1 MNKKKDRSPLCIDTV
16 KEMISPQ
23 LVNLLYQINSITRTW
38 NPVEIVTP
46 DAESFEREKKRFLKA
61 FMQNKSYDPSFDY
74 VYAHTLN
81 LEHDRVKLI
90 KLGLLLDSFEPSN
103 AIDKFTYAIAR
114 KKIVEEIATCDLV
127 EGIKKC
133 NEKQIAASMRVKYA
147 LLDDSLWTYAQN
159 VYQEKTLRKLKKI
172 PGQSLI
178 DISDYTLLK
187 NKWFDANDLKIA
199 FEWVLSKYNI
209 LKNSSTD
216 HGYTVVIS
224 DEVTDIDVRDKSM
237 LGPAI
242 FIPKDKRVKGKTLLA
257 LVGHEIEGHARQS
270 INGAHLWGME
280 CSSIKTDDETAY
292 EGLAKRNDED
302 LDWKLYGHRTG
313 APLPYFIY
321 GIKRAEEGWSFSQI
335 FKEQLD
341 LRLHM
346 KCRIPWNQEVDYKR
360 VDQGVME
367 NALRGQYGAYRNT
380 YRVMRGHTDTS
391 NKEAYAFPKDAGY
404 LRGWLLDKQL
414 IKIGFGHFNEM
425 AIIDY
430 RLLPQLVKFDVR
442 PCHIPLPYKDYAT
455 AYWKTV
461 LKPQL
466 GH

>member
-1 MNKKKDRSPLCIDTV
+1 
-16 KEMISPQ
+16 MISPR
-23 LVNLLYQINSITRTW
+23 LVNHLYQINSITRTW

-46 DAESFEREKKRFLKA
+46 DSESSEREKKRFINA
-61 FMQNKSYDPSFDY
+61 FLDGKSYTPTFDY
-74 VYAHTLN
+74 TYAHSLN
-81 LEHDRVKLI
+81 LQDDRVRLLKI
-90 KLGLLLDSFEPSN
+90 GLQLDAFESLN
-103 AIDKFTYAIAR
+103 TIDKFTLSIAR
-114 KKIVEEIATCDLV
+114 KKVIEEIATCDLV
-127 EGIKKC
+127 EGIQSK

-147 LLDDSLWTYAQN
+147 MMDESLWAYAQT
-159 VYQEKTLRKLKKI
+159 VYKEKTKRKLKKI

-178 DISDYTLLK
+178 DTSDYTMLK
-187 NKWFDANDLKIA
+187 NKWFDAEDLKVA
-199 FEWVLSKYNI
+199 FEWVLSKYKI
-209 LKNSSTD
+209 LKNSTTN

-321 GIKRAEEGWSFSQI
+321 GIKRAEEGWSFTQI

-346 KCRIPWNQEVDYKR
+346 KCRVPWNESIDYKHI
-360 VDQGVME
+360 DEAVME
-367 NALRGQYGAYRNT
+367 NALSGQYGAYRNT
-380 YRVMRGHTDTS
+380 YRVMRGHTDMS
-391 NKEAYAFPKDAGY
+391 NHEAYAFPKDAGY

-414 IKIGFGHFNEM
+414 IKMGFGHFNEM

-430 RLLPQLVKFDVR
+430 RLLPHLVKFDVR
-442 PCHIPLPYKDYAT
+442 ACHIPLPYKDYAT
-455 AYWKTV
+455 EYWQTV

-466 GH
+466 H